1 MHVAPDKKNP
11 LGPVGGYVVENLK
24 HLREDVRK
32 LTYRELSDELDKIG
46 RRIPTLG
53 LARIERGERR
63 VDADDLV
70 ALAIALRVNPT
81 ALLLPHDG
89 GEDDL
94 IELAPKFR
102 RSLSRAWRWMDG
114 AGPLPDE
121 DDRVSFEEIA
131 DFITHAKRK
140 GDELPE
146 AAQELMKRL
155 GYGTEP
161 GGGDA

>member
-1 MHVAPDKKNP
+1 MAPDKKNP
-11 LGPVGGYVVENLK
+11 LGPVGGYVVENLR

-32 LTYRELSDELDKIG
+32 LSYRELSDELDRIG

-89 GEDDL
+89 GEDDPV
-94 IELAPKFR
+94 ELTPKYR
-102 RSLSRAWRWMDG
+102 RSMLRAWRWMQG
-114 AGPLPDE
+114 EGPLPGE
-121 DDRVSFEEIA
+121 DDRVSFQDIA
-131 DFITHAKRK
+131 DFLTHAKRK
-140 GDELPE
+140 GDEIPE
-146 AAQELMKRL
+146 AAQELMKH
-155 GYGTEP
+155 YGSSGKDGP
-161 GGGDA
+161 GA